1 MKMKSLTARYKADGY
16 IGKTGRVIDWENTHT
31 QRLLTDTG
39 ERSRADEHVHTDVP
53 ADRHCTDT
61 YRTHTG
67 VAQGEKTENAMPAGT
82 CEGEGG
88 TTRRRAGN
96 GQVADI
102 LADPALC
109 MVC

>member
-1 MKMKSLTARYKADGY
+1 MY
-16 IGKTGRVIDWENTHT
+16 
-31 QRLLTDTG
+31 QQTD
-39 ERSRADEHVHTDVP
+39 
-53 ADRHCTDT
+53 TDT

-96 GQVADI
+96 GQVALLTYWLTQPSAWCADRQAGPVPYLPTVRRRQPLTFI
-102 LADPALC
+102 WRPTTCLAAGQKRCPR
-109 MVC
+109 